1 MDEPALI
8 LFEYDLDVDCG
19 VRLVVS
25 PAVASDGTAAIR
37 FEVNVDGD
45 VRAAYVGPKD
55 VDHLIAFL
63 QRNRRG

>member
-8 LFEYDLDVDCG
+8 LFEYDSAVDYG

-25 PAVASDGTAAIR
+25 PTVTIDGSPVMR
-37 FEVNVDGD
+37 FEVNVDGN
-45 VRAAYVGPKD
+45 VLAAYVGPKD

-63 QRNRRG
+63 QRSRR